1 MLISSLSVIIG
12 LALLIYSS
20 DKFIDGAASV
30 AEHSK
35 VSPLVIGLLIL
46 GFGTS
51 APEIMVSIFAAL
63 ADEPELALGNAIGSN
78 IANIALVLGVTA
90 IIANVEVKSSILK
103 LELPILIVANIITA
117 FLMLNNYL
125 SFIDGLILISLLV
138 VVLTWMIKSKNNQD
152 HLDIEISQSII
163 KMPIKSA
170 WLWTISGLILLI
182 ISSKLLVWGAENI
195 ANALGVSDLVIGLT
209 IIAIGTSLPELATSI
224 TAVLKNKHDMAIGNV
239 IGSNLFNL
247 LAVIGIAAVIR
258 PFEISP
264 IALYRDF
271 LIMFVLTVYLFIDLI
286 LGKNTLTRKNGI
298 LLSASFVAY
307 LVLLFYTHSF

>member
-12 LALLIYSS
+12 LALLVYSS
-20 DKFIDGAASV
+20 DKFIDGAASI
-30 AEHSK
+30 AEHLK

-63 ADEPELALGNAIGSN
+63 AEEPELALGNAIGSN

-117 FLMLNNYL
+117 FLMLNNFL
-125 SFIDGLILISLLV
+125 SFVDGLILISLLV
-138 VVLTWMIKSKNNQD
+138 IVLAWMIKSKNNQD

-163 KMPIKSA
+163 KMSIKSA

-209 IIAIGTSLPELATSI
+209 VIAIGQVCQNLPQ
-224 TAVLKNKHDMAIGNV
+224 VLQQ
-239 IGSNLFNL
+239 
-247 LAVIGIAAVIR
+247 
-258 PFEISP
+258 
-264 IALYRDF
+264 Y
-271 LIMFVLTVYLFIDLI
+271 
-286 LGKNTLTRKNGI
+286 
-298 LLSASFVAY
+298 
-307 LVLLFYTHSF
+307 

>member
-78 IANIALVLGVTA
+78 IADIALVLGVTA

-247 LAVIGIAAVIR
+247 LAV
-258 PFEISP
+258 
-264 IALYRDF
+264 
-271 LIMFVLTVYLFIDLI
+271 
-286 LGKNTLTRKNGI
+286 
-298 LLSASFVAY
+298 
-307 LVLLFYTHSF
+307 LVLLQLLDHLK